1 MNLKR
6 KRDFNKMLCHKKKN
20 IGSNIEFMY
29 LSLKNSY
36 SIAIKVIIP
45 ALENI
50 PAQ

>member
-1 MNLKR
+1 
-6 KRDFNKMLCHKKKN
+6 
-20 IGSNIEFMY
+20 MY

-50 PAQ
+50 PAQWRQMCVEKWLMHNRKTLW